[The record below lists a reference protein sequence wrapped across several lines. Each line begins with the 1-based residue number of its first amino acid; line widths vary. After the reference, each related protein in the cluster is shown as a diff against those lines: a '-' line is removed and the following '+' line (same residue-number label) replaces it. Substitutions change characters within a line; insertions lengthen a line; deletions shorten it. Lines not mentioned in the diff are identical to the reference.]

1 MRSLLHLL
9 CAAAALLPLGGVAL
23 AASFAVSPTRIVL
36 SNAVASSSLTLSNNT
51 DVPSTVRVDVMA
63 WSQVDGKDVLTPTT
77 DVLAVPPVFTLPA
90 SGKQVV
96 RLALRGRTDTGAE
109 RSYRLVLQEV
119 APEQAAVTA
128 GSALNVVLRLSV
140 PVFVQTAAAAAPK
153 PQWKASVTG
162 QSLLLSVLN
171 AGNAH
176 VQVTDLNLQLPGTP
190 APVLDAPVFS
200 YVLPGQS
207 FTWTFPLPTGLKPGT
222 SLELS
227 AKTDMG
233 PFRAPVVTSP

>member
-9 CAAAALLPLGGVAL
+9 CAAAALLPLGGVAS
-23 AASFAVSPTRIVL
+23 AASFAVSPTRLVL
-36 SNAVASSSLTLSNNT
+36 SNTVVTSALTLSNST
-51 DVPSTVRVDVMA
+51 AAPSTVRVDVMV

-90 SGKQVV
+90 NGKQVV
-96 RLALRGRTDTGAE
+96 RLALRDRTDIGAE

-119 APEQAAVTA
+119 PPEQTAPAA

-140 PVFVQTAAAAAPK
+140 PVFVQTAAVAAPR
-153 PQWKASVTG
+153 PEWKASITG
-162 QSLLLSVLN
+162 ESLKLSVLN

-176 VQVTDLNLQLPGTP
+176 VQVTGLNLQLPGMTTP
-190 APVLDAPVFS
+190 LLDVPVFS

-207 FTWTFPLPTGLKPGT
+207 LTWTFPLPVGLKPGT
-222 SLELS
+222 PLDLS

-233 PFRAPVVTSP
+233 PFRAPVLTSP